1 MHQIIIAQVTSENFF
16 PNDTE
21 TKEELDRQTLGNDT
35 SIILID
41 ANISNPNNTLQDS
54 ITCNIQEDIKKY
66 YHERCY

>member
-1 MHQIIIAQVTSENFF
+1 VKPFF
-16 PNDTE
+16 LTIQKQ
-21 TKEELDRQTLGNDT
+21 KEELDRQTLGNDI

-54 ITCNIQEDIKKY
+54 ITCNIQEDIKEY